1 MRALHLE
8 GMGVMGS
15 LIAHQLRDR
24 GIDFTWHDTEAKVNA
39 WRACTGVIYPS
50 GVKLD
55 NKNHKRWAET
65 LEGNFNPYARW
76 MEAATFCHY
85 SQHAP
90 HNGRS
95 TVLYEVGGVRVSN
108 AYTYHLDAQSMV
120 HETRRILVDQRR
132 TRNQYGRLCIVTHGF
147 RPERIGAWSWGWSAK
162 VMLDLHPKLK
172 SLHFRP
178 CLYMRDGFVLDYL
191 YPVPMTD
198 RWYAGT
204 TLVAQQKPKELL
216 IAPKYLAWMDRMER
230 KADGAFYIVADCGPY
245 PELMVQGWRPVPKDD
260 TPLVERVGDT
270 IYVRA
275 QYGSGIRHFWTL
287 WDKLEEYV
295 T

>member
-8 GMGVMGS
+8 GMGVMGC
-15 LIAHQLRDR
+15 LVAWQLRER

-50 GVKLD
+50 GVGID
-55 NKNHKRWAET
+55 NHNWWRWSKT
-65 LEGNFNPYARW
+65 ISGPYAHW
-76 MEAATFCHY
+76 MEVATFCHY
-85 SQHAP
+85 SQHPP

-95 TVLYEVGGVRVSN
+95 LVLDEVGGVRISD
-108 AYTYHLDAQSMV
+108 AHTFHLDAQSMV
-120 HETRRILVDQRR
+120 HQTRLQLADQRR
-132 TRNQYGRLCIVTHGF
+132 SRNQYGRLRIVTHGF
-147 RPERIGAWSWGWSAK
+147 SPERIGAWSWGWSAK
-162 VMLDLHPKLK
+162 VRLSLHPKLAA
-172 SLHFRP
+172 LAYRP

-191 YPVPMTD
+191 YPVPQTD

-204 TLVAQQKPKELL
+204 TLVTQREPKSLLVKPK
-216 IAPKYLAWMDRMER
+216 YTAWYERMKR
-230 KADGAFYIVADCGPY
+230 KADGAFDVQREIPITL
-245 PELMVQGWRPVPKDD
+245 EQGWRPMPKDD